1 MTASRPMNFIAS
13 GLISLAVAIA
23 MFAATQAVSTAA
35 SASATT
41 YTAPTYGSAMLD
53 MGDEF

>member
-1 MTASRPMNFIAS
+1 MTATRTVNFIAS
-13 GLISLAVAIA
+13 GLISLAFAVA
-23 MFAATQAVSTAA
+23 MFTAAQAVSTSA
-35 SASATT
+35 SASAA

>member
-1 MTASRPMNFIAS
+1 MTASPTMNFIAS
-13 GLISLAVAIA
+13 GLISLAFAVA
-23 MFAATQAVSTAA
+23 MFAATQAVSTSA
-35 SASATT
+35 SASAA